1 MSENRKVFKAAGIVG
16 SATLLSRILGMLRD
30 MVVAAV
36 FGAGPLSDAFF
47 VAFRIPNLMRRLFA
61 EGSLTVSF
69 IPVFTDHLVNSG
81 RDEAFRMGRS
91 AFWTLGLILFVI
103 TAIGIFGAYWVV
115 RIIAPGFD
123 GSSGNFDLTVSLTRF
138 MFPYVIFI
146 CLTALCTG
154 VLNSLNHF
162 AAPAFGPVY
171 LNICIIISALLFSR
185 FLEKPIYSLSIGV
198 IIGGAIQLFALI
210 PPMLKLGFVF
220 FGKIDFRHE
229 GVKKVGRLMLPSI
242 FGSAAY
248 QIDMLVN
255 TMLASMLASGSVSYL
270 YYADRLVQF
279 PLALFGVSAATVI
292 LPTLS
297 RQAAKNDM
305 KAVASSLSEGFRLVS
320 FVNFPAMA
328 GLIAL
333 SYPMVS
339 VIFQRGAFDP
349 IQAKA
354 TSEALVCYSVGL
366 WAFSSVRIVLPVYY
380 AVKDI
385 RTPAIFT
392 GITVICDILL
402 AMLLMTRMGHKGIA
416 LSTSLSS
423 MLNFFLLTNGI
434 RQFLKDL
441 EWMDIISSL
450 FKSILSSLVMGVAVY
465 YSGDYL
471 NCIATSFMERV
482 AFLVVNIILGVFIY
496 SGMSYIIGS
505 RELKTMYSI
514 LRRRNG

>member
-1 MSENRKVFKAAGIVG
+1 MSEKSKVFKAAGIVG

-69 IPVFTDHLVNSG
+69 IPVFTDYLVNRG
-81 RDEAFRMGRS
+81 KDEAFIMGRS

-103 TAIGIFGAYWVV
+103 TTIGIFGAYWVV
-115 RIIAPGFD
+115 KIIAPGFD
-123 GSSGNFDLTVSLTRF
+123 GSSGNFDLTVTMTRF

-154 VLNSLNHF
+154 ILNSLNHF

-171 LNICIIISALLFSR
+171 LNVCIIIAALIFTR
-185 FLEKPIYSLSIGV
+185 FFEKPIYALSIGV
-198 IIGGAIQLFALI
+198 VIGGVIQLCALI
-210 PPMLKLGFVF
+210 PSMMKLGFIF
-220 FGKIDFRHE
+220 LGKIDFRHE
-229 GVKKVGRLMLPSI
+229 GVKKAGRLMLPSV

-255 TMLASMLASGSVSYL
+255 TMLASMLTSGSVSYL

-279 PLALFGVSAATVI
+279 PLALFGVSAATAI

-305 KAVASSLSEGFRLVS
+305 KGVASSLSEGFRLVS
-320 FVNFPAMA
+320 FVSLPAMA
-328 GLIAL
+328 GLISL
-333 SYPMVS
+333 SYPIVS
-339 VIFQRGAFDP
+339 MIFQRGAFDP

-354 TSEALVCYSVGL
+354 TSEALVCYSLGL

-392 GITVICDILL
+392 GITVICDILF
-402 AMLLMTRMGHKGIA
+402 AMILMNSLGHKGIA

-423 MLNFFLLTNGI
+423 MLNFCLLTNGI
-434 RQFLKDL
+434 RPFLRDFEWKDTFL
-441 EWMDIISSL
+441 SL
-450 FKSILSSLVMGVAVY
+450 FKTVLSSLVMGLAVY
-465 YSGDYL
+465 YSGYYL
-471 NCIATSFMERV
+471 SGVATSFMERA
-482 AFLVVNIILGVFIY
+482 AFLLANIILGVLIY

-514 LRRRNG
+514 LKRRK

>member
-1 MSENRKVFKAAGIVG
+1 MSEKRQIFKAAGIVG

-36 FGAGPLSDAFF
+36 FGAGPVSDAFF

-69 IPVFTDHLVNSG
+69 IPVFTDHLVNDG
-81 RDEAFRMGRS
+81 KEEAFRMGRS
-91 AFWTLGLILFVI
+91 GFFMLGLILLVI
-103 TAIGIFGAYWVV
+103 TILGISGAYWVV
-115 RIIAPGFD
+115 KIIAPGFD
-123 GSSGNFDLTVSLTRF
+123 GASGNFDLTVSLTRY
-138 MFPYVIFI
+138 MFPYVLFI

-154 VLNSLNHF
+154 ILNSLNHF

-171 LNICIIISALLFSR
+171 LNICLIAAAL
-185 FLEKPIYSLSIGV
+185 FLTKILDQPVYALSIGV
-198 IIGGAIQLFALI
+198 IVGGIVQLAALI
-210 PPMLKLGFVF
+210 PPLIKLGFSF
-220 FGKIDFRHE
+220 FGQVNLFHP
-229 GVKKVGRLMLPSI
+229 GVKKVGKMMIPSI

-255 TMLASMLASGSVSYL
+255 TMLASMLTAGSVSYL

-305 KAVASSLSEGFRLVS
+305 KGVATSLSEGFRLVS
-320 FVNFPAMA
+320 FVNLPAMA

-333 SYPMVS
+333 SYPIVS
-339 VIFQRGAFDP
+339 VILQRGAFNP
-349 IQAKA
+349 LQAKA

-392 GITVICDILL
+392 GITVTCDILF
-402 AMLLMTRMGHKGIA
+402 AMWLMTFLGHKGLA

-423 MLNFFLLTNGI
+423 MVNVCLLTNGI
-434 RQFLKDL
+434 RPFLKDFD
-441 EWMDIISSL
+441 WKGTGISLIKTVFCST
-450 FKSILSSLVMGVAVY
+450 VMGVIIYFTGSYMDRISSSFIIKVLYLAVNVLF
-465 YSGDYL
+465 G
-471 NCIATSFMERV
+471 V
-482 AFLVVNIILGVFIY
+482 AIY
-496 SGMSYIIGS
+496 TGLSYVLGS
-505 RELKTMYSI
+505 RELKTVYSI
-514 LRRRNG
+514 IKRKK